1 MKKLFIILFAAVV
14 LLASCGD
21 TKISEDPT
29 DTESLESLTPETEPP
44 TEAPTEPPT
53 EAPTEAPTESPT
65 EEFETCPPAICMATI
80 DEIEFISSSTGA
92 PYEDCELSIDG
103 YTVNFGYPLI
113 VGDADVN
120 AAKLRITTHD
130 GVNQEIIEVTYD
142 LRESHEIT
150 LTDVDGISATYTL
163 EPYRVSYGI
172 TVMQIYTDE
181 SAPIESKTEYVHG
194 TMYIDGEPYEMK
206 IRGRGNASWT
216 QFPKKSYRIKLD
228 KGAPLFGLEKN
239 KDWVLVSNYADK
251 SLLRNAV
258 AHTIASKLDGLEFT
272 STHFNVN
279 LYLNGEYLGLYT
291 FADKIEEGA
300 DRLDFSPKEGDTP
313 STYGGLDIGFICEI
327 GWDFDSENIY
337 NKDYF
342 DAEKVVRIYVKE
354 PEAEVANTPEFMYAS
369 GYILAMEQA
378 IINNSGWQDYIDLDS
393 WVDWF
398 IATELSF
405 NMESAFYRSCYMWKR
420 EGGKLMLGPVWDFD
434 MAFGNHV
441 GDIPGYDG
449 WCTTECEYEYLMEN
463 WMNYLI
469 TYDEFNDAVKA
480 RWNEM
485 KGELLTAALDAVD
498 TISSSIEG
506 AAAQNFKRWPILT
519 WRIGAGAV
527 DPLVYNTYEKQVQY
541 VRDFIEKRWNYMDER
556 INREF

>member
-1 MKKLFIILFAAVV
+1 MKKLFIILFAAVL

-21 TKISEDPT
+21 TQIIEEPT
-29 DTESLESLTPETEPP
+29 DIESVEPETEPP
-44 TEAPTEPPT
+44 TEEATEPPTEPPT
-53 EAPTEAPTESPT
+53 EAPTEEVAET
-65 EEFETCPPAICMATI
+65 EEIETEPPVVCAAVI
-80 DEIEFISSSTGA
+80 EGIEFISPSTGL
-92 PYEDCELSIDG
+92 PFDGCELSIDG
-103 YTVNFGYPLI
+103 YTVSFGYPLI
-113 VGDADVN
+113 ANDDDISSAT
-120 AAKLRITTHD
+120 LRITTS
-130 GVNQEIIEVTYD
+130 GVEGTIEGTYD

-150 LTDVDGISATYTL
+150 LTDEDGITATYTIA
-163 EPYRVSYGI
+163 PYRNSCGI
-172 TVMQIYTDE
+172 TVLEIYTDE

-206 IRGRGNASWT
+206 VRGRGNASWS

-228 KGAPLFGLEKN
+228 KGAPLFGLEKD

-258 AHTIASKLDGLEFT
+258 AHTIAGTLDGLEFT
-272 STHFNVN
+272 STHVFVN
-279 LYLNGEYLGLYT
+279 LYVNGEYLGLYT
-291 FADKIEEGA
+291 FADKIEEGEGK
-300 DRLDFSPKEGDTP
+300 LDFSPKEGDTP
-313 STYGGLDIGFICEI
+313 SAYGGMDIGFICEV

-337 NKDYF
+337 NRDYF

-354 PEAEVANTPEFMYAS
+354 PEAEVANTPEFTYVS

-398 IATELSF
+398 IATELTF
-405 NMESAFYRSCYMWKR
+405 NMESSFYRSCYMWKR

-434 MAFGNHV
+434 MALGNHV

-485 KGELLTAALDAVD
+485 KDELLKTALEAVD
-498 TISSSIEG
+498 TYSSTIEM

-541 VRDFIEKRWNYMDER
+541 VRDFIETRWSYMDER